1 MSIKKEY
8 LITSADV
15 MPNSTVKPSAL
26 FKYYQQIA
34 GQHTD
39 SMGLTLE
46 KMLENKCVFVII
58 RMKNVFYSEIKDYDT
73 IEIETAS
80 RSIKGAV
87 FTRDYKVKSG
97 DKLVAEASTQWA
109 LINIETRRLC
119 RPSIYA
125 DYFPEPE
132 ELCSFSDPKKIVFET
147 EPENEYNYKV
157 VFSDID
163 ENYHM
168 NNTRYSDICLD
179 AIGGTDEEISEI
191 LIDFVAEARL
201 GEELSVKWQKCEGA
215 YMFSAHNITTDKN
228 CFNAVIKVK

>member
-1 MSIKKEY
+1 
-8 LITSADV
+8 
-15 MPNSTVKPSAL
+15 MPNAAIKPSSL
-26 FKYYQQIA
+26 FKLYQQIA
-34 GQHTD
+34 GRHTD
-39 SMGLTLE
+39 TMGLTLE

-58 RMKNVFYSEIKDYDT
+58 RMKNTFYSEINNHDV

-87 FTRDYKVKSG
+87 FTRDYVVRKKG
-97 DKLVAEASTQWA
+97 EIVAEASTQWA

-132 ELCSFSDPKKIVFET
+132 ELCSFSDPKKIIFET
-147 EPENEYNYKV
+147 EPENEYRYKV

-179 AIGGTDEEISEI
+179 AISGTDEEITEI

-201 GEELSVKWQKCEGA
+201 GEERCIKWQKLQGE
-215 YMFSAHNITTDKN
+215 YVFSAHNVTTDKN